1 MFQKIKDGEW
11 SVVSTALEHGQTLT
25 FDDMISL
32 KEAVDEI
39 VAREN
44 SRLLSESLMGDI
56 ICDTCTI

>member
-11 SVVSTALEHGQTLT
+11 SVVSTSLEHGQTLT
-25 FDDMISL
+25 FDDMVSL